1 MKCPLLT
8 MVAYPITEPINH
20 ADRNCLKEE
29 CAWWDETTNRCLWLN
44 VNEELSFIHLEL
56 KEIREMIPPAEK

>member
-1 MKCPLLT
+1 MKCPLRFKEL
-8 MVAYPITEPINH
+8 VEVDAVDRWRG
-20 ADRNCLKEE
+20 ADCIRDY

-56 KEIREMIPPAEK
+56 KEIREMIPQDK